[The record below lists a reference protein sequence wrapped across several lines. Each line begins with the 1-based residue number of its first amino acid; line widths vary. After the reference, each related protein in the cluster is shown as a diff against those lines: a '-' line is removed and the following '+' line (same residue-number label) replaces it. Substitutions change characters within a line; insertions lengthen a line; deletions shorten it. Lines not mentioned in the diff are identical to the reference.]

1 VTVTPA
7 EAYEQFLVPA
17 IFGPWARAVLRAHPP
32 APGSAVLDVACGTG
46 IGARLAS
53 GLVGREGRVVGVD
66 ADDAMLAV
74 ARKTAGGRGGGAPI
88 EWRQAN
94 ALALPF
100 PESAFDHVLSF
111 EGLQFFPDRPA
122 ALREIRRVL
131 RPGGTFVGTVW
142 GPLERNPGFEAL
154 AEALRHYVSA
164 DAGRLPPFALTDVEA
179 IRTLVGAAGFGE
191 VSVRVDALTFA
202 VPSAETLVDWL
213 AAGGPT
219 IRHSLALLAQDRRRE
234 FSERVAARL
243 APYRTGSGLSLPSVR
258 HVIVARE
265 RAGSVSKNGP

>member
-1 VTVTPA
+1 MTAA
-7 EAYEQFLVPA
+7 EAYEAFLVPS
-17 IFGPWARAVLRAHPP
+17 IFEPWARSVLSAHRP
-32 APGSAVLDVACGTG
+32 APGSTVLDVACGTG
-46 IGARLAS
+46 IGARLAA
-53 GLVGREGRVVGVD
+53 GLVGRTGRVVGVD
-66 ADDAMLAV
+66 ADDAMLSV
-74 ARKTAGGRGGGAPI
+74 ARKTAGGREGAPI

-100 PESAFDHVLSF
+100 PESAFDHVLCF
-111 EGLQFFPDRPA
+111 EGVQFFPDRPA

-131 RPGGTFVGTVW
+131 RPGGTYVGTVW
-142 GPLERNPGFEAL
+142 GPLERNPAYEAL

-164 DAGRLPPFALTDVEA
+164 EAGRLPPFALTDADA

-191 VSVRVDALTFA
+191 VSVRVETLTFTA
-202 VPSAETLVDWL
+202 PSAETLVDWV

-219 IRHSLALLAQDRRRE
+219 IRHNLALLADDRRRE

-243 APYRTGSGLSLPSVR
+243 APYRTGSGLSLPSMR

-265 RAGSVSKNGP
+265 RAASVSKNGP

>member
-1 VTVTPA
+1 MIATPA
-7 EAYEQFLVPA
+7 ETYEQFLVPA
-17 IFGPWARAVLRAHPP
+17 IFEPWARAVLRAQPP

-46 IGARLAS
+46 IGARIAS
-53 GLVGREGRVVGVD
+53 GLVGPAGRVVGVD
-66 ADDAMLAV
+66 ADDAMLSV
-74 ARKTAGGRGGGAPI
+74 ARKTGRGPEAAPI

-94 ALALPF
+94 AVALPF
-100 PESAFDHVLSF
+100 PESAFDHVLCF

-142 GPLERNPGFEAL
+142 GLLEQNPGYEAL
-154 AEALRHYVSA
+154 AEALRRYVSA
-164 DAGRLPPFALTDVEA
+164 DAGRLPPFALTDIEA
-179 IRTLVGAAGFGE
+179 IRTLVRTAGFGE
-191 VSVRVDALTFA
+191 VSVRVEALTFT

-219 IRHSLALLAQDRRRE
+219 IRHSLALLAQERRRE

-265 RAGSVSKNGP
+265 RAGCVSKNGP